1 MRDLCTELNSPV
13 SWRLRYAQ
21 EISATGGPEPD
32 STLPGRRETFPFPWT
47 WHTVDVPAEK
57 QRQLRVPHAVS
68 RDLRLDTDD
77 YTREY
82 ELKQVTLV
90 PVTEWWTPDEED
102 ASKHTARATPRLP
115 KKGKR
120 PLDVLAAAERRLF
133 KARKRKRVERRK
145 RKRVERP
152 GWGWFS
158 SVAERFHEPSGFMQ
172 YVGYHEGFAAWG
184 WGKNGRYKWHKT
196 GYPSVSEAFDAA
208 ESVRPVS

>member
-1 MRDLCTELNSPV
+1 MSRRGTDEYTLDYDLG
-13 SWRLRYAQ
+13 
-21 EISATGGPEPD
+21 I
-32 STLPGRRETFPFPWT
+32 RR
-47 WHTVDVPAEK
+47 VK
-57 QRQLRVPHAVS
+57 
-68 RDLRLDTDD
+68 
-77 YTREY
+77 
-82 ELKQVTLV
+82 LV
-90 PVTEWWTPDEED
+90 PVTKWWTPEEED
-102 ASKHTARATPRLP
+102 ASKHTAGATPRLP

-120 PLDVLAAAERRLF
+120 PLDVLAAAERRLS

-158 SVAERFHEPSGFMQ
+158 GVAERFHKPSGFMQ